1 MMDHELLW
9 ETSFI
14 YDKPVLE
21 RFPTVGV
28 IGAGQLARMMVA
40 PASAL
45 GINLILFAQSGDD
58 SGAQV
63 TNHVIGDYSDLA
75 ALQKFAQGCDVITF
89 EHELVPLSVIKGLES
104 AGVRVYPSSSAF
116 LYSQDKAEMRKKLAH
131 YPAPEWKVITTTSEV
146 DQYPLIAKAISG
158 GYDGRGVWKINSQ
171 DELAEVLRTTPRLLI
186 EELICFDSEIA
197 VMVARSP
204 HGQATTWAPTQTV
217 QEDGICTMTISPA
230 QEISDE
236 IAEWAQKLALEIAA
250 EVGVIGVMS
259 VEMFVKGEKIFINEL
274 AMRPHNSG
282 HWTIDGSRTSQFEQ
296 HLRAILDLPLGD
308 PAMMAEYAV
317 MGNILGGEKTDM
329 YRPYL
334 HLMARNP
341 DLKFHQYKKEV
352 RPGRK
357 IGHVTATGS
366 NLLQLTLDVQHA
378 RDYISGEIDE

>member
-1 MMDHELLW
+1 MALELQL

-14 YDKPVLE
+14 YDKPVSE

-40 PASAL
+40 PATAL
-45 GINLILFAQSGDD
+45 GVNLILFAQSAED
-58 SGAQV
+58 SGAQICQ
-63 TNHVIGDYSDLA
+63 HVVGDYTDVE
-75 ALQKFAQGCDVITF
+75 ALKQFATQCDVITF
-89 EHELVPLSVIKGLES
+89 EHELVPLSVIKGLEAS
-104 AGVRVYPSSSAF
+104 GVRVYPPSSAF
-116 LYSQDKAEMRKKLAH
+116 IYSQDKAEMRAKLNEF
-131 YPAPEWKVITTTSEV
+131 PSPSWKVVTSTKEV

-171 DELAEVLRTTPRLLI
+171 DELAELLKSTPKLLI
-186 EELICFDSEIA
+186 EELISFDSEIA

-204 HGQATTWAPTQTV
+204 HGQANSWTPTETV
-217 QEDGICTMTISPA
+217 QEDGICTLTVSPA
-230 QEISDE
+230 QSVS
-236 IAEWAQKLALEIAA
+236 AELAEHAQKLALDIAQS
-250 EVGVIGVMS
+250 VGVIGVMA
-259 VEMFVKGEKIFINEL
+259 VEMFVKGDHLSINEL

-308 PAMMAEYAV
+308 PSMTHDFAV

-341 DLKFHQYKKEV
+341 DIKFHQYKKEV
-352 RPGRK
+352 RVGRK
-357 IGHVTATGS
+357 IGHVTAVGS
-366 NLLQLTLDVQHA
+366 DLLQLTTDVKHA
-378 RDYISGEIDE
+378 RDYMSGEIDE

>member
-1 MMDHELLW
+1 MALELQL

-14 YDKPVLE
+14 YDKSVSE

-40 PASAL
+40 PATAL
-45 GINLILFAQSGDD
+45 GVNLILFAQSADD
-58 SGAQV
+58 SGAQI
-63 TNHVIGDYSDLA
+63 THHIIGDYNDLESLKSFA
-75 ALQKFAQGCDVITF
+75 AQCDAVTF
-89 EHELVPLSVIKGLES
+89 EHELVPLSVIKGLEAS
-104 AGVRVYPSSSAF
+104 GVRVYPPSTAF
-116 LYSQDKAEMRKKLAH
+116 LYSQDKAEMRAKLQSF
-131 YPAPEWKVITTTSEV
+131 PAPTWKVVTSTQEV

-171 DELAEVLRTTPRLLI
+171 DELAEVLKTTPRLLI
-186 EELICFDSEIA
+186 EELISFDSEIA

-204 HGQATTWAPTQTV
+204 HGQATSWAPTETI
-217 QEDGICTMTISPA
+217 QEDGICTLTITPA
-230 QEISDE
+230 QSVAPE
-236 IAEWAQKLALEIAA
+236 IAEQAQKLALDIAQ
-250 EVGVIGVMS
+250 EVGVIGVMA
-259 VEMFVKGEKIFINEL
+259 VEMFVKGEHLYINEL

-308 PAMMAEYAV
+308 PAMTHDFAV

-341 DLKFHQYKKEV
+341 DIKFHQYKKEV
-352 RPGRK
+352 RIGRK
-357 IGHVTATGS
+357 IGHVTAVGS
-366 NLLQLTLDVQHA
+366 DLLQLTTDVKHA
-378 RDYISGEIDE
+378 RDYMSGEIDE